1 MNNTALNADY
11 EAVRSTY
18 VSLRTPSNA
27 THATN
32 ARNYATNASD
42 AANTV

>member
-18 VSLRTPSNA
+18 VSLRTPSP
-27 THATN
+27 
-32 ARNYATNASD
+32 R
-42 AANTV
+42 